1 MRKSTRLLAAL
12 GVLATLGIVAI
23 PVSSFA
29 ESSKILPLD
38 YKNSQKSTDVNVG
51 INVDNAITIAS
62 SASECMEEVKVD
74 STGFC
79 THKIAGGSNNNIGFL
94 ITVSDKDSELSLVNS
109 NGSEK
114 DTAKIVA
121 KDGEL
126 KAGDGAWNITGG
138 YLENTAISNEEQVVL
153 DSDYAGEEEADMT
166 YNFATLRNQERGE
179 YSDTIVY
186 TIMDY
191 EEETVDIYM

>member
-1 MRKSTRLLAAL
+1 M
-12 GVLATLGIVAI
+12 LGIVAI

-29 ESSKILPLD
+29 ESSKILPLG
-38 YKNSQKSTDVNVG
+38 YKNSQESTDVNVG

-62 SASECMEEVKVD
+62 SASECMEKMKVN

-94 ITVSDKDSELSLVNS
+94 MTVSDKDSELALLNS

-114 DTAKIVA
+114 DTAKIIA

-138 YLENTAISNEEQVVL
+138 NLENTAISKDEQIVL
-153 DSDYAGEEEADMT
+153 TSDYAGEEEADMT

-179 YSDTIVY
+179 YTDTIVY

-191 EEETVDIYM
+191 KEETVDIYM